1 VDGDG
6 EEDSGEG
13 VYEKGRDKEER
24 WGLSLCSSFLFV
36 LCPFPFPCGLT
47 GWAWDI
53 LFFYGKRK
61 ALVSWAGFIWAS

>member
-24 WGLSLCSSFLFV
+24 WGLSLCFLFV
-36 LCPFPFPCGLT
+36 LLFCSFFVLFLFPVG
-47 GWAWDI
+47 
-53 LFFYGKRK
+53 
-61 ALVSWAGFIWAS
+61 